1 MPDIKEVSQNVYKL
15 TIPVPIN
22 VEAVNLYLFAG
33 EVPTLLDAGTNTPE
47 VIEAVNEG
55 MKKVGIKRLEQV
67 VVSHWHVDHAGAAN
81 TFAKEGARVLVSS
94 RDHQEWASFV
104 HGDAFSLLNEWAI
117 KEWGVPETEISGMLK
132 ISKRL
137 QHLTAL
143 PEQVT
148 FIEPEQ
154 TIMAGDNLLRA
165 VATPGHT
172 AGHLS
177 FYNEKD
183 SILFSGDM
191 LLPDEIPYPGIWQE
205 NGQAVSGLPSYLES
219 LKKIEALGT
228 QQYFPGHG
236 SASENLAARCHEI
249 REQLYRQINDFSAA
263 ETVYLSA
270 TSIGEQRIHPGV
282 LFIQLHYVYGW
293 KQLKKQVG

>member
-1 MPDIKEVSQNVYKL
+1 MLNIKEVSKNVYML

-22 VEAVNLYLFAG
+22 VNDVNLYLFAG

-47 VIEAVNEG
+47 VIEAVHDA
-55 MKKVGIKRLEQV
+55 MRKVGIKRLEQV
-67 VVSHWHVDHAGAAN
+67 LVSHWHVDHAGAAS
-81 TFAKEGARVLVSS
+81 TFAKEGARVIVSA
-94 RDHQEWASFV
+94 RDYQEWASFV

-117 KEWGVPETEISGMLK
+117 KEWGVPEREISGMLK

-148 FIEPEQ
+148 FIEPGQ
-154 TIMAGDNLLRA
+154 TIVAGDNLLRA

-191 LLPDEIPYPGIWQE
+191 VLPDEIPYPGIWQE
-205 NGQAVSGLPSYLES
+205 KGQATSGLPSYLES
-219 LKKIEALGT
+219 LKTIEALKA
-228 QQYFPGHG
+228 QIYLPGHG
-236 SASENLAARCHEI
+236 LGGDNLLARCREI
-249 REQLYRQINDFSAA
+249 QAQLYQQMNEYRPA
-263 ETVYLSA
+263 ETIYLSA
-270 TSIGEQRIHPGV
+270 SNFGNQNIHPGL
-282 LFIQLHYVYGW
+282 LFIQLHYLYGW
-293 KQLKKQVG
+293 EQLKQRVG